1 MENIQTIISI
11 ILSIITLISVVYKS
25 GLKEGRDRER
35 KYYET
40 VLQPFIESITQN
52 KNINVLRLLRKLV
65 KRTDDLEMISKILF
79 YAWIFLAFVM
89 MYAGSMEVLEV
100 CLKEHI
106 NNTNIKLKLYRPELF
121 QTEFALP
128 LKNIMLPSYQ
138 PA

>member
-52 KNINVLRLLRKLV
+52 KNINVLRL
-65 KRTDDLEMISKILF
+65 T
-79 YAWIFLAFVM
+79 
-89 MYAGSMEVLEV
+89 
-100 CLKEHI
+100 
-106 NNTNIKLKLYRPELF
+106 
-121 QTEFALP
+121 LP